1 MSKEAKP
8 AAETGEAAPKKS
20 KKLLIIIVAA
30 VVVLLG
36 VGGTAAYFLMHKDAE
51 HTEEEDEE
59 EVASEKASKKKK
71 GEKEAPPAYVAF
83 DAFTVNLVPET
94 GDQFLQ
100 LIMSAE
106 VTELSV
112 GDRLKTYMPKLR
124 NSVMLILSG
133 KKASELVTKEGKEK
147 LAEEIRD
154 KINEIVEVPAVKGK
168 PSQKAVKEVLFTSF
182 IIQ

>member
-1 MSKEAKP
+1 MAKDTKQ
-8 AAETGEAAPKKS
+8 AEQAGDTEAPKKS

-30 VVVLLG
+30 VVLLLG

-51 HTEEEDEE
+51 SADDEE
-59 EVASEKASKKKK
+59 VVAEKSDKKKK
-71 GEKEAPPAYVAF
+71 GDKDVLPTYVPF
-83 DAFTVNLVPET
+83 DAFTVNLVAEEA

-100 LIMSAE
+100 LTISVE
-106 VTELSV
+106 VADPHL

-124 NSVMLILSG
+124 NSVMLLLSG

-147 LAEEIRD
+147 LATEIRD
-154 KINEIVEVPAVKGK
+154 QMNGIVDAPAAKGK
-168 PSQKAVKEVLFTSF
+168 SSHGAIKEVLFTSF